1 MHFTSSSF
9 PPSGESRVIGEI
21 GKSTSLVMPAQ
32 AAPAVFYREA
42 FFQQWMSSSV
52 VDLEV
57 KISQNL
63 FFFSHAIVTYLINAY
78 AENDFL
84 YPSEPRKR
92 ALIDQRLHFDSG
104 ILFPALR
111 EATV

>member
-1 MHFTSSSF
+1 MIRLLLNSF
-9 PPSGESRVIGEI
+9 VTKNVIKE
-21 GKSTSLVMPAQ
+21 T
-32 AAPAVFYREA
+32 
-42 FFQQWMSSSV
+42 FFQQWMSCSV
-52 VDLEV
+52 EDLEV
-57 KISQNL
+57 EISKC
-63 FFFSHAIVTYLINAY
+63 FFSHAIVTYLINAY